1 MEVNTLIKTVLKI
14 HRAEVEAV
22 RVPLRK
28 EIDQQFE
35 SRIGP
40 LRRPRGIPTREKIRQ
55 RYTAHPIHGIFNL
68 VDRYDFQTWTL
79 RAMSESFLS
88 EQQLLEYA
96 LTIPDGLRYILEAVS
111 DLGIMETLRRMRNSF
126 GCTVLFVET
135 PILFSLQETDHDI
148 PLTYSY
154 PPRKELGMRGIWAFF
169 LMYFRRSTLST
180 HVRVYWVG
188 LRPPPSTIYLKIHLP
203 TWIEVGEIAV
213 IPTTPIGILQLQL
226 LRYIPPRPCRCRLCR
241 IRKMS
246 ATRQQRFFDKWGW
259 SW

>member
-1 MEVNTLIKTVLKI
+1 
-14 HRAEVEAV
+14 
-22 RVPLRK
+22 
-28 EIDQQFE
+28 
-35 SRIGP
+35 
-40 LRRPRGIPTREKIRQ
+40 
-55 RYTAHPIHGIFNL
+55 
-68 VDRYDFQTWTL
+68 
-79 RAMSESFLS
+79 MSESFLS

-169 LMYFRRSTLST
+169 LMYFRRSIPST

-259 SW
+259 RVWRRRTKGWRRMDGFVKRHWYLKGSKNCQRTSTRAFRWGGVFARVYDVAIS